1 MDQKSSQQLVSDY
14 FNLQNPVT
22 EQSVAKLT
30 RIKNKA
36 PNNLD
41 ILMQSLHEQV
51 FCEIDCL
58 DCANCCKSL
67 GPGVKDA
74 DITRLAKYLKMRPS
88 DVVEQYFTMDSD
100 GDYIFKQIP
109 CPFLMPDNYC
119 MVYEAR
125 PRACR
130 EYPHTDRR
138 RFEQLTKITKENLRV
153 CPAVYYI
160 IRDLEIGV

>member
-1 MDQKSSQQLVSDY
+1 MAQKSSQQIVSDY
-14 FNLQNPVT
+14 FALQKRVT

-36 PNNLD
+36 PKNLD
-41 ILMQSLHEQV
+41 NTVHALHNEV
-51 FCEIDCL
+51 FEKIDCL
-58 DCANCCKSL
+58 DCANCCKTL

-74 DITRLAKYLKMRPS
+74 DITRLAKHLKMRPS
-88 DVVEQYFTMDSD
+88 DVVQQYFTMDSD
-100 GDYIFKQIP
+100 GDYIFNSMP

-138 RFEQLTKITKENLRV
+138 RFEQLTRITKENLKV
-153 CPAVYYI
+153 CPGVYLI
-160 IRDLEIGV
+160 IEALEV